1 MISRN
6 SEQKNNESPY
16 RDSRFKPNELSH
28 SILSPT
34 NAAAGSK
41 SAMRHHGLLGESL
54 VMNEPN
60 KTLYKVQK
68 VERYDSKVFNPPSIV
83 FQLKQRGLY
92 QNDAIQKVS

>member
-1 MISRN
+1 MKAGMS
-6 SEQKNNESPY
+6 KN
-16 RDSRFKPNELSH
+16 DLSQNF
-28 SILSPT
+28 LSP
-34 NAAAGSK
+34 NNAGSK

-54 VMNEPN
+54 VLNEPN

-92 QNDAIQKVS
+92 QNDAI